1 MHTGWRHHGRESLSP
16 RMSRSSGRP
25 EQTRPLDDHC
35 HNPRVPLDQE
45 LAEPIDPAEVLT
57 ATHWGAL
64 EHAYGPANDVPEI
77 LTRLTDVDER
87 VRSRA
92 LDNLHHVIHHQNTL
106 YTATAP
112 AALYV
117 AGILSDERS
126 LRTVGKDPHS
136 FPGPMRAELLGWL
149 DSVANEADDDAAAI
163 SRRFGFPPED
173 YPPFVEICLIR
184 PQLFRATSAFLD
196 APDIHVREAA
206 VSTCIPLLDDPRLLR
221 HRVVLAPLLRDVL
234 AASTLWQYRERSI
247 EALTAW
253 GEDTAGLEVRHERH
267 SFCDSELK
275 PSPWT
280 DEPWNGYETDPPF

>member
-1 MHTGWRHHGRESLSP
+1 M
-16 RMSRSSGRP
+16 
-25 EQTRPLDDHC
+25 TR
-35 HNPRVPLDQE
+35 DQE
-45 LAEPIDPAEVLT
+45 LAEPIDPAEVLA

-64 EHAYGPANDVPEI
+64 QHAYGPADDVPEMLI
-77 LTRLTDVDER
+77 GLTGLDEG

-92 LDNLHHVIHHQNTL
+92 LDDLHHVVHHQNTL

-126 LRTVGKDPHS
+126 LRSVQKAPRS

-149 DSVANEADDDAAAI
+149 DSVANEADDEAAAI

-173 YPPFVEICLIR
+173 YPPFVEICRIR

-196 APDIHVREAA
+196 DPDIHVREAA
-206 VSTCIPLLDDPRLLR
+206 VSTCIPLLDDPRLLH
-221 HRVVLAPLLRDVL
+221 HRVALAPLLRDVL
-234 AASTLWQYRERSI
+234 AASALWQYRERSI
-247 EALTAW
+247 EALTTW
-253 GEDTAGLEVRHERH
+253 GEDTTGMEVRHERY

-280 DEPWNGYETDPPF
+280 DEPWNGYDTDPPF